1 MNNFYGLA
9 VTGGAGATDFAF
21 NTDLGKEVNPQATLI
36 QNKSS
41 DGTSTAISFTS
52 AGTGYPIGKALTVV
66 QNASTGTGTG
76 FKGIATIVE
85 TTGLLVPG
93 SSIPNTGGFNNA
105 QNTAAAAF
113 DIQNGATNY
122 TYARLTSTGEP
133 ITVTS
138 TAVVGTSATGTAA
151 TFIVTVAGGNVNK
164 VTVSGVGSGYK
175 VGDIITITKTNLE
188 AARGAGI
195 LVRYDLTIGPLTEAD
210 VSGGLSTQIEILD
223 GGKGHAA
230 NDVLTLSAEGYST
243 TGTGTITVDAIQAGD
258 AVGTNPMKMYPRGIK
273 TSTGTQAATK
283 TIEFLGLDDV
293 NVIIGGFTAG
303 TVLPY
308 SFKRVVDTGT
318 DAALGEI
325 TILY

>member
-21 NTDLGKEVNPQATLI
+21 NTDLGKDVNPQATLI

-52 AGTGYPIGKALTVV
+52 AGTGYPIGEALTVV

-113 DIQNGATNY
+113 DIAASNY
-122 TYARLTSTGEP
+122 TYARLTQTGAP

-188 AARGAGI
+188 AALGAGNQ
-195 LVRYDLTIGPLTEAD
+195 VRYDLTIGPLTEAD
-210 VSGGLSTQIEILD
+210 VSGGLSRQIEILD
-223 GGKGHAA
+223 GGKGHAV
-230 NDVLTLSAEGYST
+230 NDVLTLSVEGYST
-243 TGTGTITVDAIQAGD
+243 AGTGTITVDAIQAGD
-258 AVGTNPMKMYPRGIK
+258 AFGTNPMKMYPRGIK

-283 TIEFLGLDDV
+283 TIEFVGLDDV

-308 SFKRVVDTGT
+308 SFKRVESAGT